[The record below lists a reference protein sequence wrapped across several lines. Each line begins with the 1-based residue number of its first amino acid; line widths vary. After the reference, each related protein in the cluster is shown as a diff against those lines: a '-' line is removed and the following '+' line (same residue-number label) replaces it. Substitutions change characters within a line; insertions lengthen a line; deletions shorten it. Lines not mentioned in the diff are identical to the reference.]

1 MSVKIRLRRDG
12 AKKRPFYHVVA
23 ADSRRARDGRYIEQL
38 GYYNPIV
45 AADTESIVV
54 LKEDRVRYWLSVGAQ
69 PSETAAALLKR
80 QGLMERSKPRAVKAA
95 PVAAES
101 ATEAVATTEAA
112 VAADVTESA
121 AAVEAVAEPE
131 VVAETEVAAPA
142 DAPTEETAATPETEA
157 TPE

>member
-23 ADSRRARDGRYIEQL
+23 ADSRRARNGRYIEEL

-69 PSETAAALLKR
+69 PSETAAALLKSK
-80 QGLMERSKPRAVKAA
+80 GLMARTAPRPVVAAPVVADAPVVTTPVAEAA
-95 PVAAES
+95 PVASVAEMS
-101 ATEAVATTEAA
+101 ASDLSAVEGTAEETTEAVEAPPS
-112 VAADVTESA
+112 ADSA
-121 AAVEAVAEPE
+121 S
-131 VVAETEVAAPA
+131 
-142 DAPTEETAATPETEA
+142 TPETTAENTA
-157 TPE
+157 P

>member
-1 MSVKIRLRRDG
+1 LRRDG

-69 PSETAAALLKR
+69 PSDTAAALLKR

-95 PVAAES
+95 PVA
-101 ATEAVATTEAA
+101 TEAVAETATPAP
-112 VAADVTESA
+112 ADSATDAPEVTESEA
-121 AAVEAVAEPE
+121 EATETEAVAE
-131 VVAETEVAAPA
+131 
-142 DAPTEETAATPETEA
+142 
-157 TPE
+157 